1 MPKSFIWVGLLV
13 WMSLL
18 MGLSLTSTNNFPKI
32 DFTYTDKFYHFT
44 FYFVL
49 QLGWLLFWRI
59 IKGLTWQNSARYALT
74 ISFTYGLLI
83 EFLQKYFTLY
93 REFDWWDVAFN
104 VLGAIFG
111 TIVVLRFQTFFDQ
124 KVFK

>member
-1 MPKSFIWVGLLV
+1 
-13 WMSLL
+13 
-18 MGLSLTSTNNFPKI
+18 MGLSLSSTSGFPKI
-32 DFTYTDKFYHFT
+32 DFTYTDKFYHFA

-49 QLGWLLFWRI
+49 QLGWLMFWRI
-59 IKGLTWQNSARYALT
+59 IKGFTWQKSARYALI

-83 EFLQKYFTLY
+83 EFLQKFLTLY